1 MMESQRPAAHQTLLP
16 AIGVGG
22 LAFNTKG
29 QVLLVQR
36 RYPPQAGMW
45 HIPGG
50 RLEPHE
56 TLIACC
62 QREILEETG
71 INIIPGPIIAVADR
85 MIEGFHYVIIDFLI
99 TLAEGDACEPVAS
112 SDALEARWVDVTSLG
127 DYPLVEGILEV
138 IKSGLALL
146 QGSSPSVLTQHSDHP
161 WLFTGKARDD
171 DGK

>member
-1 MMESQRPAAHQTLLP
+1 MESPRPAADPPHLP

-22 LAFNTKG
+22 LVFNSKG

-36 RYPPQAGMW
+36 RYPPQAGLW

-50 RLEPHE
+50 RLEPQE

-71 INIIPGPIIAVADR
+71 ITAIPGPILAVADR
-85 MIEGFHYVIIDFLI
+85 MIEGFHYVIIDFLA
-99 TLAEGDACEPVAS
+99 TLTEGDTPQPLAS
-112 SDALEARWVDVTSLG
+112 SDALEARWVDATSLI

-138 IKSGLALL
+138 IESGLTLL
-146 QGSSPSVLTQHSDHP
+146 QGAAPIALTQSSTHA
-161 WLFTGKARDD
+161 WLFTGTTKG
-171 DGK
+171 DG